1 LNHELFFK
9 ERGTTFKEEEN
20 FLKLERQKP
29 LERKMRNP
37 SDLVMRK
44 KGECEK
50 FKEICIRV
58 DLCLPC
64 SCSCSVSRFCQAKWV
79 MVVVTIVNPT
89 ENEI

>member
-50 FKEICIRV
+50 FEEICTRV

-64 SCSCSVSRFCQAKWV
+64 SCSCSVSRFCQPKWV